1 MFNNSWFKK
10 EKPLP
15 SLIGLG
21 GGATSLAQN
30 AGGLDEWRLFLMG
43 AGGGGRSTPA
53 SNHYQNSTSKGGSG
67 AVVVRSS
74 NAGKR

>member
-21 GGATSLAQN
+21 GGATKIQSQVVAPKPPTSLTTRDPVA
-30 AGGLDEWRLFLMG
+30 L
-43 AGGGGRSTPA
+43 
-53 SNHYQNSTSKGGSG
+53 KI
-67 AVVVRSS
+67 
-74 NAGKR
+74 